1 MSDDEE
7 EDVVYGFGVGDEV
20 ELAPG
25 WEDVIYDRSHAVFF
39 LATTTVVLIQT
50 P

>member
-25 WEDVIYDRSHAVFF
+25 WEDVDPDAVY
-39 LATTTVVLIQT
+39 VYVCMNE
-50 P
+50 